1 MHSCRKRSLCSSQA
15 GGIRFLYDNI
25 VESKARFA
33 SMAGFGCILA
43 HSMGLGKTL
52 QVISFIDIF
61 LRHLAARH
69 VLCVVPVNTLQNW
82 VNEFDRWLPAETD
95 GNAAG
100 SGNNGSNGSC
110 GDQKASRGE
119 WTSPVEDV
127 GGKGGDKILAEDR
140 LQSSGPPGGSGLA
153 NSVKPDVGEEQ
164 GILYR
169 SFKLFLLA
177 DNARRM
183 DARLQ
188 TISLWRKEGGVLLI
202 GYEMFRLLSLSV
214 PSLGGNKMA
223 TKRKKQPSKSSE
235 NKVIDLDET
244 EKEMDALIGNDATV
258 GWVAWWLLSGS
269 AARCAR
275 CVYMKNIK
283 IS

>member
-1 MHSCRKRSLCSSQA
+1 MIWAGDGEIQTCQMHSLGNILFSSSSQA

-33 SMAGFGCILA
+33 SMPGFGCILA

-52 QVISFIDIF
+52 QVISFVDIF

-82 VNEFDRWLPAETD
+82 VNEFDRWLPARVD
-95 GNAAG
+95 RSAA
-100 SGNNGSNGSC
+100 SGNNGGC
-110 GDQKASRGE
+110 VDEKPSREE
-119 WTSPVEDV
+119 WCSPVEDV
-127 GGKGGDKILAEDR
+127 SGKGGGKLLTDDKLP
-140 LQSSGPPGGSGLA
+140 SSCPPGGIGVD
-153 NSVKPDVGEEQ
+153 NSVEPDAGEEQ

-183 DARLQ
+183 DTRLQ
-188 TISLWRKEGGVLLI
+188 TISLWRREGGVLLI

-223 TKRKKQPSKSSE
+223 TKRKKQPSKASE

-244 EKEMDALIGNDATV
+244 EKEMDALIGKLLL
-258 GWVAWWLLSGS
+258 GRLVA
-269 AARCAR
+269 
-275 CVYMKNIK
+275 VE
-283 IS
+283 